1 MVYEVLL
8 IIAVV
13 IIAFYLYIY
22 FQPAPKPPHI
32 YYINLDKR
40 QDRNQ
45 EFLGEMARMNIVN
58 FTRIPATHMP
68 KQGALGCSLS
78 HIKALETFLESTHS
92 ECCILEDDFTFVL
105 GQRQV
110 ASLLKTLQTVPYDV
124 CLLAANVLRSEP
136 TKHTFL
142 RKVHDAQ
149 TTAGYCV
156 SKSYART
163 LLANFREGAAKL
175 KEAFETAGKKEPRFC
190 LDIFWK
196 SLQPSAKWYVMN
208 PKMGI
213 QRESYSDI
221 EEKSVRYG
229 V

>member
-45 EFLGEMARMNIVN
+45 EFLGEMARMNIIN

-78 HIKALETFLESTHS
+78 HIKALETFLESTHGT
-92 ECCILEDDFTFVL
+92 CCILEDDFTFVL

-110 ASLLKTLQTVPYDV
+110 ASLFKTLETVPYDV
-124 CLLAANVLRSEP
+124 CMLAANVLSSDATE
-136 TKHTFL
+136 HTLL

-175 KEAFETAGKKEPRFC
+175 KEGFETGGKKEPRFC

-221 EEKSVRYG
+221 EERSVRYG

>member
-1 MVYEVLL
+1 
-8 IIAVV
+8 
-13 IIAFYLYIY
+13 
-22 FQPAPKPPHI
+22 
-32 YYINLDKR
+32 
-40 QDRNQ
+40 
-45 EFLGEMARMNIVN
+45 MARLNIVN

-68 KQGALGCSLS
+68 KRGALGCSLS

-92 ECCILEDDFTFVL
+92 ECCILEDDFIFVL
-105 GQRQV
+105 GQWQV
-110 ASLLKTLQTVPYDV
+110 ASLFKTLLTVPYDV

-136 TKHTFL
+136 TEHAFL
-142 RKVHDAQ
+142 RKVDDAQ

-156 SKSYART
+156 SKAYART
-163 LLANFREGAAKL
+163 LLANFKEGAAKL
-175 KEAFETAGKKEPRFC
+175 KEGFETDGKKEPRFC

-196 SLQPSAKWYVMN
+196 SLQPTAKWYVVN

-221 EEKSVRYG
+221 EERSVRYG

>member
-1 MVYEVLL
+1 MYGIVAAAL
-8 IIAVV
+8 ILAIAAV
-13 IIAFYLYIY
+13 LYIY
-22 FQPAPKPPHI
+22 FQPVPLPPHI

-40 QDRNQ
+40 QDRNS
-45 EFLGEMARMNIVN
+45 EFLSEMSRLNIVN
-58 FTRIPATHMP
+58 FTRIPAIHTP

-78 HIKALETFLESTHS
+78 HIKALETFLESTHP

-110 ASLLKTLQTVPYDV
+110 ASLFKTLQTVPYDV
-124 CLLAANVLRSEP
+124 CMLSANVLQSEA
-136 TKHTFL
+136 TEYTFL
-142 RKVHDAQ
+142 RKVRDAQ

-156 SKSYART
+156 SRTYART
-163 LLANFREGAAKL
+163 LLTNFREGAAKL
-175 KEAFETAGKKEPRFC
+175 KEGFEMSGKKLPPFC
-190 LDIFWK
+190 LDMFWK
-196 SLQPSAKWYVMN
+196 SLQPSAKWYVVN

-221 EEKSVRYG
+221 EERSVRYG

>member
-1 MVYEVLL
+1 MPE
-8 IIAVV
+8 A
-13 IIAFYLYIY
+13 
-22 FQPAPKPPHI
+22 QP
-32 YYINLDKR
+32 INENGISSNYR
-40 QDRNQ
+40 T
-45 EFLGEMARMNIVN
+45 ARLNIVN

-68 KQGALGCSLS
+68 KRGALGCSLS

-105 GQRQV
+105 GQWQV
-110 ASLLKTLQTVPYDV
+110 ASLFKTLLTVPYDV
-124 CLLAANVLRSEP
+124 CLLAANVLRSEA
-136 TKHTFL
+136 TEHTFL
-142 RKVHDAQ
+142 RKVQDAQ

-163 LLANFREGAAKL
+163 LLANFKEGAAKL
-175 KEAFETAGKKEPRFC
+175 KEGFETGGKKEPRFC

-196 SLQPSAKWYVMN
+196 SLQPSAKWYVLN

-213 QRESYSDI
+213 QRDSYSDI
-221 EEKSVRYG
+221 EERSVRYG

>member
-1 MVYEVLL
+1 MGYGVLL
-8 IIAVV
+8 IMAFV
-13 IIAFYLYIY
+13 ITLFLYLYFY
-22 FQPAPKPPHI
+22 PVPLPPHI

-40 QDRNQ
+40 QDRNK
-45 EFLGEMARMNIVN
+45 EFLGEMARLNIVN

-68 KQGALGCSLS
+68 KRGALGCSLS

-92 ECCILEDDFTFVL
+92 ECCILEDDFIFVL
-105 GQRQV
+105 GQWQV
-110 ASLLKTLQTVPYDV
+110 ASLFKTLLTVPYDV

-136 TKHTFL
+136 TEHAFL
-142 RKVHDAQ
+142 RKVDDAQ

-156 SKSYART
+156 SKAYART
-163 LLANFREGAAKL
+163 LLANFKEGAAKL
-175 KEAFETAGKKEPRFC
+175 KEGFETDGKKEPRFC

-196 SLQPSAKWYVMN
+196 SLQPTAKWYVVN

-221 EEKSVRYG
+221 EERSVRYG

>member
-1 MVYEVLL
+1 MYVIAAAL
-8 IIAVV
+8 ILAIAV
-13 IIAFYLYIY
+13 ILYIY
-22 FQPAPKPPHI
+22 FQPVPLPPHI

-40 QDRNQ
+40 QDRNS
-45 EFLGEMARMNIVN
+45 EFLGEMARMKIVN
-58 FTRIPATHMP
+58 FTRIPAIYTP

-78 HIKALETFLESTHS
+78 HIKALETFLESTHT
-92 ECCILEDDFTFVL
+92 ECCILEDDFTFIL
-105 GQRQV
+105 GQWQV
-110 ASLLKTLQTVPYDV
+110 ASLFKTLQTIPYDV
-124 CLLAANVLRSEP
+124 CMLSANVLSSDASE
-136 TKHTFL
+136 HTFL

-156 SKSYART
+156 NRTYART
-163 LLANFREGAAKL
+163 LLANFKEGAAKL
-175 KEAFETAGKKEPRFC
+175 KEGFETSGKKEPRFC

-196 SLQPSAKWYVMN
+196 SLQPSAKWYVIN

-221 EEKSVRYG
+221 EERSVRYG

>member
-1 MVYEVLL
+1 MGYGVLL
-8 IIAVV
+8 VTAFV
-13 IIAFYLYIY
+13 ITLFLYLY
-22 FQPAPKPPHI
+22 FQPVPLPPHI

-40 QDRNQ
+40 QDRNK
-45 EFLGEMARMNIVN
+45 EFLGEMARLNIVN

-68 KQGALGCSLS
+68 KRGALGCSLS
-78 HIKALETFLESTHS
+78 HIKALELFLESTHS

-105 GQRQV
+105 GQWQV
-110 ASLLKTLQTVPYDV
+110 ASLFKTLLTVPYDV
-124 CLLAANVLRSEP
+124 CMLAANVLRSEE
-136 TKHTFL
+136 TEHAFL
-142 RKVHDAQ
+142 RKVRDAQ

-156 SKSYART
+156 SKAYART
-163 LLANFREGAAKL
+163 LLANFKEGAAKL
-175 KEAFETAGKKEPRFC
+175 KEGFETDGKKDPRFC

-196 SLQPSAKWYVMN
+196 SLQPTAKWYVVN

-221 EEKSVRYG
+221 EERSVRYG